1 MNRST
6 GPRTTAN
13 LSESIHHQL
22 NMYEIAAVAAGVGLM
37 VCAQLADAKI
47 VYTPANVHINP
58 NAGMVKLDLNHDGI
72 NDFQFSAASELTQG
86 GFFRS
91 SLVVVPVQQANRV
104 GAVHTR
110 HGYIC
115 AAALAKGRTVGPHT
129 PFQRGPSHLTMA
141 RVSGETGV
149 GSASLCPW
157 VDVRQA
163 YLGLKFVVKGKI
175 HFGWA
180 RIKMIGGL
188 GFPAVI
194 TGYAYETI
202 PNKSIVT
209 GKTKGPDEIS
219 VEGMDS
225 ARTTPESG
233 TLGALAIGAPGLA
246 IWRRKETA
254 LAGR

>member
-1 MNRST
+1 
-6 GPRTTAN
+6 
-13 LSESIHHQL
+13 
-22 NMYEIAAVAAGVGLM
+22 
-37 VCAQLADAKI
+37 
-47 VYTPANVHINP
+47 
-58 NAGMVKLDLNHDGI
+58 
-72 NDFQFSAASELTQG
+72 
-86 GFFRS
+86 
-91 SLVVVPVQQANRV
+91 
-104 GAVHTR
+104 
-110 HGYIC
+110 
-115 AAALAKGRTVGPHT
+115 
-129 PFQRGPSHLTMA
+129 MA